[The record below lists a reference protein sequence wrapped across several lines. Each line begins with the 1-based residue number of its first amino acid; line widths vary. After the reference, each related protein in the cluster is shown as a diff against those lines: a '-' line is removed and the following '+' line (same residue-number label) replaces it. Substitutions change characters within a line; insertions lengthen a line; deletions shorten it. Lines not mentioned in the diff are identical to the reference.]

1 MPKIAN
7 WSQFQ
12 NSNSLLENTSDI
24 STRAFKKMQFCR
36 MQVVKNNPF
45 FGHLAMKLV
54 FQERLDLPYKTMA
67 TDGNNLY
74 YDPNFALGKTNSEI
88 EWVIIHEVMHC
99 ALFHFARK
107 MPNPTVWNA
116 ACDYALNYLIDPS
129 NPSNRDQAGKLGTMV
144 EGALRDDKFNGMRAE
159 DIYQFLIE
167 NDVQLPPEEGWN
179 YGGVVPPV
187 APKGKAPGDVS
198 GGGYGQPKVKIGDFV
213 SDNSGGYGEVIGIDG
228 ETGDVEINP
237 MTQDEM
243 KAKIES
249 ASGKKVVK
257 IV

>member
-1 MPKIAN
+1 MSKIAN

-12 NSNSLLENTSDI
+12 NSNSLLENTPDL
-24 STRAFKKMQFCR
+24 STRSLKKMQYCR
-36 MQVVKNNPF
+36 MLVGKNNPF

-74 YDPNFALGKTNSEI
+74 YDPNFVLEKTNSEI

-99 ALFHFARK
+99 ALFHFSRK
-107 MPNPTVWNA
+107 MPDPRVWNA

-144 EGALRDDKFNGMRAE
+144 KGALRDDKFNGMRAE

-167 NDVQLPPEEGWN
+167 NNVQLPPEEGWN
-179 YGGVVPPV
+179 YGGVVPQP
-187 APKGKAPGDVS
+187 PKGKAT
-198 GGGYGQPKVKIGDFV
+198 GGGLGTLPKVKIGDFI
-213 SDNSGGYGEVIGIDG
+213 SDKSGGYGEVMGIDG
-228 ETGDVEINP
+228 ETGDIEINP
-237 MTQDEM
+237 MTKDEI

-249 ASGKKVVK
+249 ISGRKVVK

>member
-1 MPKIAN
+1 MSKIAN

-12 NSNSLLENTSDI
+12 NSNSLLENTPDL
-24 STRAFKKMQFCR
+24 STRALKKMQYCR
-36 MQVVKNNPF
+36 MQVGKNNPF

-74 YDPNFALGKTNSEI
+74 YDPNFVLEKTNSEI

-107 MPNPTVWNA
+107 MPDPRVWNA

-129 NPSNRDQAGKLGTMV
+129 NPSNKDQAGKLGTMV
-144 EGALRDDKFNGMRAE
+144 KGALRDDKFNGMRAA

-179 YGGVVPPV
+179 YGGVVPQAP
-187 APKGKAPGDVS
+187 PKGKVP
-198 GGGYGQPKVKIGDFV
+198 GGGRGTPPKVKIGDFI
-213 SDNSGGYGEVIGIDG
+213 SDKSGGYGEVMGIDG

-237 MTQDEM
+237 MTKDEI

-249 ASGKKVVK
+249 TSGRKVVK